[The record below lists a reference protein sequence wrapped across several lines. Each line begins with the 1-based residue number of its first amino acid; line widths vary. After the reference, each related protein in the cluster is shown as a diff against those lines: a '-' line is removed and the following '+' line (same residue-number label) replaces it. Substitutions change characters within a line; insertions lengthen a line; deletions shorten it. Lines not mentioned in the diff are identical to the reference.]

1 MSSSITSSIRAD
13 GWDRAVEEIATRHMS
28 VIPEWGAS
36 DCLMTV
42 ADAMLV
48 VVGPTPLEQFRG
60 RYKTEAGAA
69 RKMRQNGCANVKDA
83 FEKFLGLEPVNRLSA
98 RRGDVGVMLINGE
111 YAAGFVCG
119 SGFAV
124 KQPHGLTFF
133 PVTEIDQAY
142 KVGA

>member
-1 MSSSITSSIRAD
+1 MSSTITSSTRAD
-13 GWDRAVEEIATRHMS
+13 GWDRAIEEIATRHMAI
-28 VIPEWGAS
+28 IPEWGAS

-42 ADAMLV
+42 ADAMRA
-48 VVGPTPLEQFRG
+48 VVGATPLEQFRG

-83 FEKFLGLEPVNRLSA
+83 FETFLGLEPVNRLSA

>member
-1 MSSSITSSIRAD
+1 MSSSITNSTRVS
-13 GWDRAVEEIATRHMS
+13 GWDRAVEEVASRHLT
-28 VIPEWGAS
+28 VAPGWGAT
-36 DCLMTV
+36 DCLMTTG
-42 ADAMLV
+42 DAIQA
-48 VVGPTPLEQFRG
+48 VVGTDPFSKFRG
-60 RYKTEAGAA
+60 RYNTEAGAA
-69 RKMRQNGCANVKDA
+69 RMMRQNGCDNVRDVFA
-83 FEKFLGLEPVNRLSA
+83 TFLGLEPVNRFSA

-133 PVTEIDQAY
+133 PVTEIEQAY